1 MEKLINL
8 KSGQDFKSPF
18 DLKDL
23 KINDIVLTKQSVA
36 TGWAEVVKVVRI
48 TKTQIEVETINLI
61 PTIDHFKWGIKNP
74 FKNRGKGF
82 FQFWSERKKI
92 LKGNRPMEK
101 EGIESLQLASGNK
114 NMDIRIEEVVKEAL
128 NSL

>member
-92 LKGNRPMEK
+92 LKGNKRK
-101 EGIESLQLASGNK
+101 FFINSNIEVGSSSDWNPK
-114 NMDIRIEEVVKEAL
+114 RIATII
-128 NSL
+128 